1 QLHQNFSRTD
11 LIFRIQKNI
20 RLQALACQALARCIL
35 NNQTYVSDPTTTQAL
50 LNLHSSMQDW
60 IRDHPHNIE
69 VKNLQLI
76 LNNLDSVH
84 ERFQHLNELQSRQ
97 EQRYQQH
104 IDNLN
109 LYDDDI
115 HDWHDLW
122 LKLSQHLTPQSALF
136 RHAVRI
142 AFVFAVGYGIS
153 LLPFAQHG
161 YWILLTSLFVCQMR
175 YFATK
180 SRLKMRTLGTI
191 LGVVLGIPL
200 LYFVPSIEGQLLLTI
215 IFGVCFFY
223 LSSKKYAMA
232 TLMATLMVL
241 LIFNLKGAGYAIILP
256 RIIDTFIGCAIA
268 WFAVSFIW
276 PDWDFRN
283 ISNTIKKASDAT
295 LNYFNAICEQYQH
308 GKNNSLAYRSARRTA
323 HNAQTELANMIS
335 SLSTEPNPNP
345 ELVHHAFRYL
355 VYSHSQLSY
364 ISALGSHRELV
375 QDTQVLELMLW
386 CQNTLNHVLLH
397 QQALAELDI
406 KQKLAEIK
414 RLNAQETMSQNLHL
428 VLKQIS
434 LLLETLPELLKL
446 KTELLARDIK

>member
-1 QLHQNFSRTD
+1 
-11 LIFRIQKNI
+11 
-20 RLQALACQALARCIL
+20 
-35 NNQTYVSDPTTTQAL
+35 
-50 LNLHSSMQDW
+50 
-60 IRDHPHNIE
+60 
-69 VKNLQLI
+69 
-76 LNNLDSVH
+76 
-84 ERFQHLNELQSRQ
+84 
-97 EQRYQQH
+97 
-104 IDNLN
+104 
-109 LYDDDI
+109 
-115 HDWHDLW
+115 
-122 LKLSQHLTPQSALF
+122 
-136 RHAVRI
+136 
-142 AFVFAVGYGIS
+142 
-153 LLPFAQHG
+153 
-161 YWILLTSLFVCQMR
+161 
-175 YFATK
+175 
-180 SRLKMRTLGTI
+180 
-191 LGVVLGIPL
+191 
-200 LYFVPSIEGQLLLTI
+200 
-215 IFGVCFFY
+215 
-223 LSSKKYAMA
+223 MA

-256 RIIDTFIGCAIA
+256 RIIDTLIGCAIA

-308 GKNNSLAYRSARRTA
+308 GKNNSLAYRRARRTA

-406 KQKLAEIK
+406 QQKLAEIK
-414 RLNAQETMSQNLHL
+414 RLNAQETMSPNLHL

>member
-1 QLHQNFSRTD
+1 V
-11 LIFRIQKNI
+11 
-20 RLQALACQALARCIL
+20 A
-35 NNQTYVSDPTTTQAL
+35 QT
-50 LNLHSSMQDW
+50 
-60 IRDHPHNIE
+60 
-69 VKNLQLI
+69 
-76 LNNLDSVH
+76 
-84 ERFQHLNELQSRQ
+84 QSTS
-97 EQRYQQH
+97 H
-104 IDNLN
+104 
-109 LYDDDI
+109 
-115 HDWHDLW
+115 
-122 LKLSQHLTPQSALF
+122 PQSALF

-256 RIIDTFIGCAIA
+256 RIIDTLIGCAIA

-283 ISNTIKKASDAT
+283 ISNTIKKHPMQPSTISMPSVSNINTAKIIVWLTAVHDV
-295 LNYFNAICEQYQH
+295 LRIMPKPNW
-308 GKNNSLAYRSARRTA
+308 RT
-323 HNAQTELANMIS
+323 
-335 SLSTEPNPNP
+335 
-345 ELVHHAFRYL
+345 
-355 VYSHSQLSY
+355 
-364 ISALGSHRELV
+364 
-375 QDTQVLELMLW
+375 
-386 CQNTLNHVLLH
+386 
-397 QQALAELDI
+397 
-406 KQKLAEIK
+406 
-414 RLNAQETMSQNLHL
+414 
-428 VLKQIS
+428 
-434 LLLETLPELLKL
+434 
-446 KTELLARDIK
+446 

>member
-1 QLHQNFSRTD
+1 
-11 LIFRIQKNI
+11 
-20 RLQALACQALARCIL
+20 
-35 NNQTYVSDPTTTQAL
+35 
-50 LNLHSSMQDW
+50 M
-60 IRDHPHNIE
+60 
-69 VKNLQLI
+69 
-76 LNNLDSVH
+76 
-84 ERFQHLNELQSRQ
+84 
-97 EQRYQQH
+97 
-104 IDNLN
+104 
-109 LYDDDI
+109 
-115 HDWHDLW
+115 
-122 LKLSQHLTPQSALF
+122 
-136 RHAVRI
+136 RI
-142 AFVFAVGYGIS
+142 AFVFTVGYGIS

-191 LGVVLGIPL
+191 LGVVLGVPL

-256 RIIDTFIGCAIA
+256 RIIDTLIGCAIA

-364 ISALGSHRELV
+364 ISALGSHRDLV

-406 KQKLAEIK
+406 QQKLAEIK
-414 RLNAQETMSQNLHL
+414 SLNAQETMSPNLHL

>member
-1 QLHQNFSRTD
+1 
-11 LIFRIQKNI
+11 
-20 RLQALACQALARCIL
+20 
-35 NNQTYVSDPTTTQAL
+35 
-50 LNLHSSMQDW
+50 
-60 IRDHPHNIE
+60 
-69 VKNLQLI
+69 
-76 LNNLDSVH
+76 
-84 ERFQHLNELQSRQ
+84 
-97 EQRYQQH
+97 
-104 IDNLN
+104 
-109 LYDDDI
+109 
-115 HDWHDLW
+115 
-122 LKLSQHLTPQSALF
+122 
-136 RHAVRI
+136 
-142 AFVFAVGYGIS
+142 
-153 LLPFAQHG
+153 
-161 YWILLTSLFVCQMR
+161 
-175 YFATK
+175 
-180 SRLKMRTLGTI
+180 MRTLGTI

-256 RIIDTFIGCAIA
+256 RIIDTLIGCAIA

-375 QDTQVLELMLW
+375 QEVAEKFVSYSDKGM
-386 CQNTLNHVLLH
+386 TLSAVNFPEIALPLTEGKHRLLH
-397 QQALAELDI
+397 IHKNVPGVLSKINNLFAEHGINISGQSLMTKGDVGYLVMTPLCGHLSDKVGQRNMFMFGLLVLALYCYPFFTMLGTKDPVLVWTAIVLGIGVVFPIMYAPQAQLFAR
-406 KQKLAEIK
+406 QFPAEI
-414 RLNAQETMSQNLHL
+414 RYSGISISVQFAG
-428 VLKQIS
+428 VLGVGLS
-434 LLLETLPELLKL
+434 S
-446 KTELLARDIK
+446 AYCN